1 MAITPEEK
9 AQRAQ
14 AFLTGL
20 VALVPE
26 GPGRDQAQTLFA
38 SLGTAEAA
46 AEFIASSVL
55 RQEDYSRSMNE
66 GKEAATKKQ
75 GELDALVASLQG
87 ERGRLDEWW
96 KVNEPVLKEAKA
108 LKDAGKWPPAAL
120 PTPVPTVVDP
130 LKPAP
135 TPTPIDAN
143 RPLTAA
149 ELDARLDARLKT
161 FGEEALP
168 IMSLIPKLSLEHWK
182 AFEEVLDVDALTKHP
197 KLPDLGLMGVYQEVH
212 KDRLDK
218 IVADA
223 ETAKLDAAKEEGK
236 KEARE
241 EILKSSGPPYAF
253 MGQTPTAPIDLLEQP
268 PDVQKAAVDASD
280 PAALAQQYMQKVNE
294 VSPDDAGW
302 IG

>member
-26 GPGRDQAQTLFA
+26 GPGRDQAQAIFA
-38 SLGTAEAA
+38 SLGTAETA
-46 AEFIASSVL
+46 AEYVASHVL

-66 GKEAATKKQ
+66 GAEATTKKQ

-96 KVNEPVLKEAKA
+96 KVNEPVLKEAKL
-108 LKDAGKWPPAAL
+108 LKDAGKWPGSPT

-135 TPTPIDAN
+135 TPTPVLVDAN
-143 RPLTAA
+143 RPLTQA
-149 ELDARLDARLKT
+149 DLDARLKQ

-168 IMSLIPKLSLEHWK
+168 IMSMIPKLSLEHFK
-182 AFEEVLDVDALTKHP
+182 TFEEVLDVDTLTKHP
-197 KLPDLGLMGVYQEVH
+197 KLPELGLMGVYQEVY
-212 KDRLDK
+212 KEKLDK

-223 ETAKLDAAKEEGK
+223 ETAKIDAAKDEGR

-253 MGQTPTAPIDLLEQP
+253 MGQTPTAPIDLLAQP
-268 PDVQKAAVDASD
+268 ADVQKAAIDAAD
-280 PAALAQQYMQKVNE
+280 PAALAQQYMQKVSE

-302 IG
+302 HG

>member
-26 GPGRDQAQTLFA
+26 GPGRDQAQAIFA
-38 SLGTAEAA
+38 SLGTAETA
-46 AEFIASSVL
+46 AEYVASHVL

-66 GKEAATKKQ
+66 GKEATTKKQ
-75 GELDALVASLQG
+75 SELDALVTSLQG

-108 LKDAGKWPPAAL
+108 LKDAGKWPTATT

-135 TPTPIDAN
+135 TPTPTDAN
-143 RPLTAA
+143 RPLTQA
-149 ELDARLDARLKT
+149 DLDARLKQ

-168 IMSLIPKLSLEHWK
+168 IMSMIPKLSLEHFK
-182 AFEEVLDVDALTKHP
+182 TFEEVLDVDTLTRHP
-197 KLPDLGLMGVYQEVH
+197 KLPELGLMGVYKEVY
-212 KDRLDK
+212 KEKLDK
-218 IVADA
+218 IEADA
-223 ETAKLDAAKEEGK
+223 ETAKIDAAKEEGR

-268 PDVQKAAVDASD
+268 ADVQKAAVDASD

-302 IG
+302 VG